1 MVIIQF
7 LLLLITGIY
16 IIYIDFKERII
27 PNKVNLVLLIGGII
41 ITAIDYK
48 MIVSH
53 IAGFLVLGIL
63 MYLLAVITKGF
74 GLGDVKYLFTV
85 GLILGL
91 KQGLTA
97 LVIGFLLGGVV
108 SLILLLLKKVTLK
121 DFIAFGPYLVVGTL
135 VSFLI

>member
-1 MVIIQF
+1 MVTIQF
-7 LLLLITGIY
+7 LLLLITGFY

-27 PNKVNLVLLIGGII
+27 PNKVNLILLIGGVV
-41 ITAIDYK
+41 ITAVDYK

-74 GLGDVKYLFTV
+74 GMGDVKYLFTV

-97 LVIGFLLGGVV
+97 LVIGFILGGVV
-108 SLILLLLKKVTLK
+108 SLILLLMKKVTLK